1 MEFKDEII
9 KKLADEGIVF
19 TKNNTGSILTYRA
32 NYGHAEAKVFAGR
45 SYQGFLPHFKIMGD
59 DFKIMGDDMETVN
72 KAFPE
77 DADLEQVLRDVAEA
91 TGNMDQAIEDFQ
103 ETIGSYTDLN

>member
-19 TKNNTGSILTYRA
+19 TKNNTGCILTYRT
-32 NYGHAEAKVFAGR
+32 NYDHAEAKVFAGR
-45 SYQGFLPHFKIMGD
+45 SYQGFLPHFKIMC
-59 DFKIMGDDMETVN
+59 DDMETVS
-72 KAFPE
+72 KAFAE

-103 ETIGSYTDLN
+103 ETIGGYTDLN

>member
-9 KKLADEGIVF
+9 NSLADEGIVF

-32 NYGHAEAKVFAGR
+32 NYGHAEATVFAGR
-45 SYQGFLPHFKIMGD
+45 SYQGFLPHFKIMCDG
-59 DFKIMGDDMETVN
+59 METVN

-77 DADLEQVLRDVAEA
+77 DADLENVLRDVAEA
-91 TGNMDQAIEDFQ
+91 TGNMDQAIENFQ
-103 ETIGSYTDLN
+103 ETIGGYTDLK

>member
-19 TKNNTGSILTYRA
+19 TKNNTGSILTYSA
-32 NYGHAEAKVFAGR
+32 NYDHAEATVFAGR
-45 SYQGFLPHFKIMGD
+45 SYQRFLPHFNIMCDG
-59 DFKIMGDDMETVN
+59 METVI

-77 DADLEQVLRDVAEA
+77 DANLEQVLRDVAEA
-91 TGNMDQAIEDFQ
+91 TGNMDRAIEDFQ
-103 ETIGSYTDLN
+103 TTIGGYTDLE

>member
-19 TKNNTGSILTYRA
+19 TKNNTGSILTYLA
-32 NYGHAEAKVFAGR
+32 NYDHVEAKVFAGR
-45 SYQGFLPHFKIMGD
+45 SYQGFLPHFKIMC
-59 DFKIMGDDMETVN
+59 DDMETVN
-72 KAFPE
+72 KVFAE

-91 TGNMDQAIEDFQ
+91 AGNMDQAIEDFRA
-103 ETIGSYTDLN
+103 TIGGYTDLK